1 MCILA
6 DFFTTKNFRAV
17 LIKEI
22 LEIVTFNQ
30 KMDVPLAKPLPLAII
45 KYILLDHDIIC
56 IYFLFLSSLTIKIGL
71 NPIPW
76 HCLCRV
82 DLRPC

>member
-1 MCILA
+1 
-6 DFFTTKNFRAV
+6 
-17 LIKEI
+17 
-22 LEIVTFNQ
+22 
-30 KMDVPLAKPLPLAII
+30 MDVPLAKPLPLAII

-71 NPIPW
+71 NPKPW

-82 DLRPC
+82 DLRPLKLQLKTKHHITIQQDNLIFH